1 MAEDKA
7 TCPYCKKEFLVE
19 EYGYGLR
26 CPLCK
31 GKIDIFPEPKYYIE
45 TPFGTM
51 GVGPC
56 VE

>member
-1 MAEDKA
+1 MVEDKA
-7 TCPYCKKEFLVE
+7 TCPYCKNEFVVE

-26 CPLCK
+26 CPVCK
-31 GKIDIFPEPKYYIE
+31 GRVDIFPESKYYIE

-51 GVGPC
+51 GVGSC